1 MCEAGMVTR
10 QGTAEF
16 SDERNLGRF
25 LLQKRLDKPLLDSLR
40 IGIVP

>member
-1 MCEAGMVTR
+1 MVTR

-40 IGIVP
+40 IGTVP